1 LTAPWFAGNLAI
13 LSNHHHGNAMT
24 LTYDTEPDTS
34 QPITDLAAWAA
45 AQPSGWRASAR
56 RYAELLSGAASTAE
70 PDPEDADD
78 FTRRVLG
85 IRTGQLAVEQR
96 DLGPAAAIG
105 TALALGEW
113 ISRQSAVVEIGPCWD
128 TDPPAWTETDFGD
141 ERLRHP
147 LMLRA
152 YFPAGVLMDDAPA
165 VVGIDT
171 RGAYGRPPE
180 ARAIVRPEHRDG
192 ARAVLDRLAARAD
205 QLNPFRGRA
214 LRATDA
220 QGLALTVIDLPSTLN
235 RDTVIVP
242 ESVWREVDLGV
253 TAVRDKHALLNANG
267 LGSRRGILL
276 VGPPG
281 TGKSAISAVIA
292 AELVGD
298 FTVIYVEAT
307 AGARLLTAIVEEAQR
322 GLTPALL
329 VLEDL
334 DLWVRDR
341 ASGGGGLS
349 ELLQA
354 MDIQSD
360 ARILT
365 LASTNDASTLDRAA
379 IRTGRFD
386 SIVEVGYP
394 ERAAAGR
401 ILTALVDGL
410 AGGPDVD
417 TAAVAA
423 ALPDRTS
430 GSDLREI
437 VRRAVLSG
445 DGTVST
451 AALLTEVGAGRYRA
465 EVPCGTYL

>member
-1 LTAPWFAGNLAI
+1 
-13 LSNHHHGNAMT
+13 MT
-24 LTYDTEPDTS
+24 LTYDTDPDTA

-45 AQPSGWRASAR
+45 AQPPSWRASAR
-56 RYAELLSGAASTAE
+56 RFAELLSGAASSAD
-70 PDPEDADD
+70 PAPEDGDD

-85 IRTGQLAVEQR
+85 LRAGQPAVEQR

-105 TALALGEW
+105 AALALGEW
-113 ISRQSAVVEIGPCWD
+113 MSQHSAVVQVGPCWD
-128 TDPPAWTETDFGD
+128 EDPPAWTETDFGD

-152 YFPAGVLMDDAPA
+152 YFPAGVLNDSPT

-171 RGAYGRPPE
+171 RGSYGRPPE
-180 ARAIVRPEHRDG
+180 ARVVVRPEDRDG
-192 ARAVLDRLAARAD
+192 AREVLDRLTARAD

-220 QGLALTVIDLPSTLN
+220 QGLALTVIDLPATLN

-242 ESVWREVDLGV
+242 ASVWREIDLGI
-253 TAVRDKHALLNANG
+253 TAVRDKHALLNASG

-276 VGPPG
+276 AGPPG
-281 TGKSAISAVIA
+281 TGKSAVSAVVA

-298 FTVIYVEAT
+298 FTVVYVEAS
-307 AGARLLTAIVEEAQR
+307 AGARLLTAVVEEAQR
-322 GLTPALL
+322 GLVPVLL
-329 VLEDL
+329 ILEDL
-334 DLWVRDR
+334 DLWVHDR
-341 ASGGGGLS
+341 SSGGGGLS

-354 MDIQSD
+354 MDIKAD

-365 LASTNDASTLDRAA
+365 LASTNDASTLDKAA

-394 ERAAAGR
+394 ERGAAAR
-401 ILTALVDGL
+401 ILAALLDGL
-410 AGGPDVD
+410 AGGHDVD
-417 TAAVAA
+417 TAAVAT

-445 DGTVST
+445 DGAVST
-451 AALLTEVGAGRYRA
+451 AALLAEVGAGRYRS